1 MLASIRNLIKEHWQG
16 ELTLGFAYWVIGVGV
31 TLLLSLLI
39 FLVDKLL
46 TILSINANFLGG
58 VLILLCGFVLLITIW
73 QLVGIWRSARYHTS
87 RGGRVMWATA
97 ARLIVVIAAVRA
109 VVDFNQFG
117 LGQLQEGFGLL
128 AQGESLGTFELRI
141 LNQGKELELI
151 GSLPFGTV
159 DSVQAMLERYPDVE
173 VIHLNSPGGRISE
186 GVRLYQLIQQYNLNT
201 YSPSE
206 CSSACTIAF
215 MGGSKRY
222 LGKRGILGFHSAS
235 LQSVDGNDVAQLND
249 EFKRIY
255 RRHGVSESFI
265 RQAVRVAGADI
276 WYPGQLELLD
286 ARVVDEL
293 VPSERFASTNA
304 FGDVKANWQPEHLQ
318 QAPNVELVNYWQ
330 ATVDVLNYLNY
341 LEPRYC
347 VNYMYPQ
354 WGADGEEG
362 ADVGSILPA
371 SLITAHE
378 NAVIKI
384 IERTQLRP
392 DYRSRTG
399 TAPILFDSVRM
410 QLEQRNPE
418 YLAVLDDPK
427 QFIDSPRLL
436 CSATIALYEGALR
449 QSTLDRQAAL
459 LRYLQQE

>member
-1 MLASIRNLIKEHWQG
+1 MLASIRKLIKEHWQG
-16 ELTLGFAYWVIGVGV
+16 DFSLGFAYWVIGVGV
-31 TLLLSLLI
+31 TLLLSLII
-39 FLVDKLL
+39 FLVDKLT
-46 TILSINANFLGG
+46 TILSVNVSFYGG
-58 VLILLCGFVLLITIW
+58 VLIFLCGLVLLITLW

-87 RGGRVMWATA
+87 RGGRAMWANA
-97 ARLIVVIAAVRA
+97 ARVMVVIAAVRA
-109 VVDFNQFG
+109 VFDFNQFG
-117 LGQLQEGFGLL
+117 VGQLQEGFGLL
-128 AQGESLGTFELRI
+128 AQGESLGTFELRV

-151 GSLPFGTV
+151 GSLPFGTA
-159 DSVQAMLERYPDVE
+159 DSVQALLERYPDVQ
-173 VIHLNSPGGRISE
+173 VIHLNSKGGRISE
-186 GVRLYQLIQQYNLNT
+186 GVRLYQLIQQYNLDT

-215 MGGSKRY
+215 MGGAKRY

-235 LQSVDGNDVAQLND
+235 LQSVDGNDVAALND

-286 ARVVDEL
+286 ARVVDEM

-318 QAPNVELVNYWQ
+318 QAPDAELVEYWQ
-330 ATVDVLNYLNY
+330 ATVDILNYLNY
-341 LEPRYC
+341 LEPRHC

-354 WGADGEEG
+354 WSAEG
-362 ADVGSILPA
+362 ADVKNMLPA
-371 SLITAHE
+371 NLLDAHE
-378 NAVIKI
+378 NAVIKL

-399 TAPILFDSVRM
+399 TAPILFDSVII

-418 YLAVLDDPK
+418 YLSVLDDPE
-427 QFIDSPRLL
+427 QYVSSPRLL

-449 QSTLDRQAAL
+449 QSTVDRQAAL
-459 LRYLQQE
+459 LRYLQQD

>member
-1 MLASIRNLIKEHWQG
+1 MLASIKNLIKEHWQG
-16 ELTLGFAYWVIGVGV
+16 DYSLDFAYWVIGVGV

-39 FLVDKLL
+39 FLIDKLL
-46 TILSINANFLGG
+46 TILSINANFYGG
-58 VLILLCGFVLLITIW
+58 LLIAFCGFILLVTLW

-87 RGGRVMWATA
+87 RGGRARWANA
-97 ARLIVVIAAVRA
+97 ARIMVVIAAVRA
-109 VVDFNQFG
+109 VIDFNQVG
-117 LGQLQEGFGLL
+117 LGQLEEGFGLL
-128 AQGESLGTFELRI
+128 AKGESLGTFELRI
-141 LNQGKELELI
+141 LNQGTELELI
-151 GSLPFGTV
+151 GSLPFGTA
-159 DSVQAMLERYPDVE
+159 DSVQALLERYPDVQ
-173 VIHLNSPGGRISE
+173 VIHLNSRGGRISE

-215 MGGSKRY
+215 MGGAKRY

-235 LQSVDGNDVAQLND
+235 LQSVDGNDVTQLND

-265 RQAVRVAGADI
+265 RQAVRVAGAAI

-304 FGDVKANWQPEHLQ
+304 FGSVKANWQPEHLQ
-318 QAPNVELVNYWQ
+318 QAPDAELVSYWQ
-330 ATVDVLNYLNY
+330 ATVDILNYLNY
-341 LEPRYC
+341 LEPQYC

-354 WGADGEEG
+354 WSGED
-362 ADVGSILPA
+362 ADVESMLPA
-371 SLITAHE
+371 NLIDAHKD
-378 NAVIKI
+378 AVIKL
-384 IERTQLRP
+384 IERTQLRS
-392 DYRSRTG
+392 DYRIRTG
-399 TAPILFDSVRM
+399 TAPILFDSVLL

-418 YLAVLDDPK
+418 YLPVLDEPE
-427 QFIDSPRLL
+427 QYVGLPRLL

-459 LRYLQQE
+459 LRYLQHD

>member
-1 MLASIRNLIKEHWQG
+1 MLASLRNLIKEHWQG
-16 ELTLGFAYWVIGVGV
+16 DFTLGFAYWVIGVGV

-46 TILSINANFLGG
+46 TILSINANIFGG
-58 VLILLCGFVLLITIW
+58 VLILLCGFVLLITVW

-87 RGGRVMWATA
+87 RGGRVMWANA
-97 ARLIVVIAAVRA
+97 ARIMVIIAAVRA

-151 GSLPFGTV
+151 GSLPFGTA
-159 DSVQAMLERYPDVE
+159 DSVQALLERYPDVE
-173 VIHLNSPGGRISE
+173 VIHLNSKGGRISE

-215 MGGSKRY
+215 MGGAKRY

-304 FGDVKANWQPEHLQ
+304 FGDIKANWQPEHLQ
-318 QAPNVELVNYWQ
+318 QAPDAELVNYWQ

-354 WGADGEEG
+354 WRADGEEG
-362 ADVGSILPA
+362 VDVESILPA
-371 SLITAHE
+371 NLITAHE
-378 NAVIKI
+378 NAVIKL
-384 IERTQLRP
+384 IERTQLRS

-399 TAPILFDSVRM
+399 TAPILFESVRL

-418 YLAVLDDPK
+418 YLAVLDAPK

>member
-1 MLASIRNLIKEHWQG
+1 MLAPIRNLIKEHWQG
-16 ELTLGFAYWVIGVGV
+16 DFSLGFAYWVIGVGV
-31 TLLLSLLI
+31 TLLLSLVI

-46 TILSINANFLGG
+46 TILSVNTSFYGG
-58 VLILLCGFVLLITIW
+58 VLILLCGLALLVTLW

-87 RGGRVMWATA
+87 RGGRTIWANA
-97 ARLIVVIAAVRA
+97 ARIMVVIATVRA
-109 VVDFNQFG
+109 VFDFNQFG
-117 LGQLQEGFGLL
+117 VGQLQEGFGLL
-128 AQGESLGTFELRI
+128 ANGESLGTFELRI
-141 LNQGKELELI
+141 LNQGTELELI
-151 GSLPFGTV
+151 GSLPFGTA
-159 DSVQAMLERYPDVE
+159 DSVQALLERYPNVE
-173 VIHLNSPGGRISE
+173 VIHLNSKGGRISE
-186 GVRLYQLIQQYNLNT
+186 GVRLYQLIQQHNLNT

-215 MGGSKRY
+215 MGGAKRY

-304 FGDVKANWQPEHLQ
+304 FGDVKTNWQPEHLQ
-318 QAPNVELVNYWQ
+318 QAPDTELVGYWQ
-330 ATVDVLNYLNY
+330 ATVDILNYLNY
-341 LEPRYC
+341 LEPRHC
-347 VNYMYPQ
+347 VKYIYPQ
-354 WGADGEEG
+354 WRADGEEG
-362 ADVGSILPA
+362 ADVESMLPTN
-371 SLITAHE
+371 LIDAHE
-378 NAVIKI
+378 NAVIKL

-392 DYRSRTG
+392 DYRSPTD
-399 TAPILFDSVRM
+399 TAPILFESVLI

-418 YLAVLDDPK
+418 YLSVLDAPE
-427 QFIDSPRLL
+427 QYINSPRLL
-436 CSATIALYEGALR
+436 CSAIIALYEGALR
-449 QSTLDRQAAL
+449 QSTVDRQAAL